1 MMTLRAPATSL
12 FLLQMLSHI
21 LGGTS
26 KLTCGCPNSICTLD
40 NTPNLL
46 DCDVVNGDIELDP
59 KAGVTELSMKATSI
73 IGELTINPLPFP
85 DGGDMVTLN
94 APNLLFVNGSIQLQQ
109 SNYKIVAPNMNCFGG
124 PSRLWRQEL
133 GIYGTGKLN
142 LEIGSKSA
150 GGVHVVGG
158 LGSPYKSHSLDISKA
173 NIKSIAG
180 SIYSP
185 AFFTDSTDGVIS
197 LPKLEAIE
205 GYCDPTKSYQPCA
218 DAFSL
223 DGQSEPKA
231 YGVKTLDFPALVYLG
246 GVGIELKNFVVI
258 DENTAPIINMMALK
272 SLGSAAAREL
282 KQEIHIISQ
291 DRGVGGLSKMNVGSV
306 KGFPKDA
313 YLCGRDDEI
322 AAYCNGPAPPAFVR
336 SCIDYNKKDGP
347 VGPDGPD
354 GPSGPGGPDGVSPGI
369 IVAIIVGCCIFAVIG
384 IFVLYKKGYLGAK
397 KDPREFVEVNEAAN
411 DYLPPTGGSV

>member
-21 LGGTS
+21 LGGTP

-185 AFFTDSTDGVIS
+185 AFFTDSTDGVMS

-218 DAFSL
+218 DAIKL
-223 DGQSEPKA
+223 EKIWGVD
-231 YGVKTLDFPALVYLG
+231 YGVKRLDFPALVYLG
-246 GVGIELKNFVVI
+246 GVGITLKSFVED
-258 DENTAPIINMMALK
+258 DENTAPIINMMTLK
-272 SLGSAAAREL
+272 SLGSATAREL
-282 KQEIHIISQ
+282 DQLVHIISQ
-291 DRGVGGLSKMNVGSV
+291 GDGDGGLSKMNVGSV
-306 KGFPKDA
+306 KGFSKNA
-313 YLCGRDDEI
+313 YICGRDDDI

-354 GPSGPGGPDGVSPGI
+354 GPSGPGGSDGVSPGI

-397 KDPREFVEVNEAAN
+397 KDPREFVEVNEAVN
-411 DYLPPTGGSV
+411 DYIPPTGGSV